1 MYRIGGIFINS
12 ISGASSPPC
21 PLSPLDAVKWDI
33 RNVAAGVNATAVT
46 AVSCFLLRVPLPIPV
61 RGFLCAFAAVGGIG
75 AMPESRAFVRR
86 TILPPY
92 YGAMG
97 PQEKAG
103 ALEAFNRQL
112 DESGER

>member
-1 MYRIGGIFINS
+1 MNPMS
-12 ISGASSPPC
+12 AASSPPC
-21 PLSPLDAVKWDI
+21 RPSPLDAVKHGI
-33 RNVAAGVNATAVT
+33 RNVAAGVNVTAVT
-46 AVSCFLLRVPLPIPV
+46 AVSCLLLRVPLPVLV
-61 RGFLCAFAAVGGIG
+61 RGFLCAFAVAGGIG

-112 DESGER
+112 DGVGELQR

>member
-97 PQEKAG
+97 LQEKAG

-112 DESGER
+112 DGSGER

>member
-12 ISGASSPPC
+12 ISGASSPPF

-61 RGFLCAFAAVGGIG
+61 SGFLCAFAAVGGIG

-112 DESGER
+112 DGSGER

>member
-1 MYRIGGIFINS
+1 MNP
-12 ISGASSPPC
+12 ISGASSPQCYP
-21 PLSPLDAVKWDI
+21 SPLDAVKGDI
-33 RNVAAGVNATAVT
+33 RNVAAGINATAAT

-61 RGFLCAFAAVGGIG
+61 RWFLCAFAVVGGIG
-75 AMPESRAFVRR
+75 AMPESRALVRR

-92 YGAMG
+92 YGAVG

-112 DESGER
+112 DGVGEL

>member
-1 MYRIGGIFINS
+1 MNPIP
-12 ISGASSPPC
+12 GASSPPC
-21 PLSPLDAVKWDI
+21 HPSPLDAVKLDI

-61 RGFLCAFAAVGGIG
+61 RGFLCAFAVVGGIG

-97 PQEKAG
+97 PPEKAG

-112 DESGER
+112 DGVGELQR